1 MLTQITEPGQ
11 TQVAENKIAY
21 VLLKL
26 IKDGVLS
33 ENEALLDFAYEL
45 IELAAEQGTSRL
57 VQIKIS
63 SRTKIVGKGVEKSPD
78 GTILLLTELA
88 LDKNIPQ
95 AQFTC
100 LVNSLMKY
108 LENER
113 FQNVCISS
121 GTVESLLSVLQQSLT
136 FRADP
141 SSVEETKAVV
151 QVQLKINQAL
161 GEVSGSE
168 LFSKFYPLDSPL
180 IETLKSLLTANLDQL
195 QICACVMLGNLARSD
210 EMCESMVHKQGI
222 HKELISILNSD
233 ARGSVLHSA
242 LSFLKNLAIAGN
254 NRQSLGEAG
263 LVPAIS
269 RLWEYDTVPQVQFA
283 ATSIARQLIRS
294 SLDNVS
300 KLLDILPADGEST
313 YLSLLLALFNKT
325 DSAPIQTEIG
335 RIVASICRTLSPM
348 TREQTDNT
356 DTATVLLDR
365 LFTLHSDLPRPIAAM
380 ITQTQWPVVR
390 SEGWFSLT
398 LMATNEKGGA
408 AAVGCLRETDVF
420 PLLEKTFTDDT
431 EADEV
436 KQSKDRDNLII
447 LVQEMLHKH
456 ASLYSPLFWIQC

>member
-1 MLTQITEPGQ
+1 MTEPGQ

-26 IKDGVLS
+26 IKDGVLA

-45 IELAAEQGTSRL
+45 IELAAEQ
-57 VQIKIS
+57 
-63 SRTKIVGKGVEKSPD
+63 GKGVEKSPD

-88 LDKNIPQ
+88 LDKDLSQ

-100 LVNSLMKY
+100 LANSLMKY

-113 FQNVCISS
+113 FQNACISS
-121 GTVESLLSVLQQSLT
+121 GTVESLLPVLQQSTT

-168 LFSKFYPLDSPL
+168 LFSKFYPLDSSL
-180 IETLKSLLTANLDQL
+180 IQTLKSWLTANHDQL

-210 EMCESMVHKQGI
+210 EMCETMVHKLGL

-263 LVPAIS
+263 LIPAVS
-269 RLWEYDTVPQVQFA
+269 RLWEYDSVPQVQFA
-283 ATSIARQLIRS
+283 ATSITRQLIRS
-294 SLDNVS
+294 SLENVS
-300 KLLDILPADGEST
+300 KLLGTLPTDSNST
-313 YLSLLLALFNKT
+313 YLSQLLALFGKT
-325 DSAPIQTEIG
+325 DSSPIKTEIG

-348 TREQTDNT
+348 TREQTDST
-356 DTATVLLDR
+356 ETATFLLER
-365 LFTLHSDLPRPIAAM
+365 LFTLHDALPGPIAAM

-390 SEGWFSLT
+390 SEGWFALT
-398 LMATNEKGGA
+398 LMATNDDGGA
-408 AAVGCLRETDVF
+408 AAVGCLSEADVF
-420 PLLEKTFTDDT
+420 PLLEKTFTDNT
-431 EADEV
+431 DEDQV

-447 LVQEMLHKH
+447 LVQEMLDKH
-456 ASLYSPLFWIQC
+456 ASPPPPP